1 MLPNEK
7 RIQTKAQ
14 LKDWLDFE
22 LPRYSKSFI
31 HNVLLD
37 TEGAILRRHQL
48 LLRKAEYY
56 SNNGKRLIARIY
68 VFRLLR
74 MQNRHALHIPL
85 NCCGRGLK
93 IMHLGPILVNSG
105 AQLGERCSLHI
116 NTGIVAGGRSSAA
129 PVLEDGVVVGFGA
142 VIVGNV
148 HIAKNV
154 AIGAN
159 AVVNRDVLEENIAVA
174 GVPAKKIS
182 DNGRLSWGKGDTK

>member
-1 MLPNEK
+1 MLPKEK

-85 NCCGRGLK
+85 NCCGR
-93 IMHLGPILVNSG
+93 
-105 AQLGERCSLHI
+105 
-116 NTGIVAGGRSSAA
+116 
-129 PVLEDGVVVGFGA
+129 
-142 VIVGNV
+142 
-148 HIAKNV
+148 
-154 AIGAN
+154 
-159 AVVNRDVLEENIAVA
+159 
-174 GVPAKKIS
+174 
-182 DNGRLSWGKGDTK
+182 